1 MSKAETLRAKR
12 IALQQIKNMIIE
24 KGGKPCNFYREDIE
38 AAAKTAYQVN
48 KEFYHDLARK
58 ELEL

>member
-1 MSKAETLRAKR
+1 
-12 IALQQIKNMIIE
+12 MIIE